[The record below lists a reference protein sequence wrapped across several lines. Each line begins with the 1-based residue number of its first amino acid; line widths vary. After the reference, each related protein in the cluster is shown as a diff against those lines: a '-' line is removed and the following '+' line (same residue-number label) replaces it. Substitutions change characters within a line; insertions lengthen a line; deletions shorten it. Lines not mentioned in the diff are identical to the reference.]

1 MRAIKCSI
9 WDQTAYGWADIANG
23 INWKSASPSHYIRI
37 CFMNENALKL
47 TDLIW
52 MFNPQL
58 ICWLAAEIISLA
70 GANAMASTEVTKG
83 KNDPIIIH
91 LMTKMLSQWNVYT
104 VHPEK
109 VYAENIVTSKS
120 CNVKLNGWCGS
131 FGATNGSHR
140 YAIIY
145 LIMVITFRITIKTE
159 WIPIH
164 KSITWFDIEIFG
176 KCNIK
181 SKSIWLSHKTKW
193 VYWNNQ
199 TTVFWKLFHI

>member
-1 MRAIKCSI
+1 MFYEWKCT
-9 WDQTAYGWADIANG
+9 QAYWSYLNVQ
-23 INWKSASPSHYIRI
+23 PST
-37 CFMNENALKL
+37 NLL
-47 TDLIW
+47 TC
-52 MFNPQL
+52 
-58 ICWLAAEIISLA
+58 CWNHFTCRSKCDGVNRSDE
-70 GANAMASTEVTKG
+70 GE
-83 KNDPIIIH
+83 NDPIIIH

-176 KCNIK
+176 KYK
-181 SKSIWLSHKTKW
+181 SKSIWL
-193 VYWNNQ
+193 
-199 TTVFWKLFHI
+199 F